1 MADASPLRGS
11 EGGHLPVV
19 GIEQLALCM
28 ARAMGQLITRQRM
41 ELQLGQVEVGPS
53 AFVQDGTGTEYQGSL
68 INLFLWRI

>member
-11 EGGHLPVV
+11 EGGRLPVA
-19 GIEQLALCM
+19 GIAQLALCM

-53 AFVQDGTGTEYQGSL
+53 ASVQDAQDQNT
-68 INLFLWRI
+68 RAP